1 MVRHSSSGDARRG
14 FPRWAW
20 LVTGLVVVLALVFG
34 VSAWYQASPRPVLPA
49 PTAAAPVGTA
59 AAPSGCLAGASN
71 DAEGLLQA
79 QRDTEHN
86 EAGAVGFAAAVLRW
100 IAQYPRPSVEDGE
113 TVASSIL
120 AKGATGT
127 IATLPANLAAAKS
140 LPGVN
145 SGAVHFAEG
154 RYVVE
159 ESTPDMV
166 RVTVGGT
173 EVRNGRATDQKIAST
188 LTVVWE
194 GGAWKV
200 RSDGTERTLDDL
212 FASGAAFSGGC

>member
-1 MVRHSSSGDARRG
+1 MVGRNSTGEAGRG

-20 LVTGLVVVLALVFG
+20 IVIGLVIVLTLVFG
-34 VSAWYQASPRPVLPA
+34 VGAWYQARPRPAGSA
-49 PTAAAPVGTA
+49 PTPAASPGTA
-59 AAPSGCLAGASN
+59 TAPNGCLAGASN

-79 QRDTEHN
+79 QKYAGHN
-86 EAGAVGFAAAVLRW
+86 EDGAAAFAAAVLRW

-120 AKGATGT
+120 ADGAIGT

-145 SGAVHFAEG
+145 SGAVNFAEG

-159 ESTPDMV
+159 ESTPDTV
-166 RVTVGGT
+166 RVTVGGA
-173 EVRNGRATDQKIAST
+173 EIRNGKATDQKIAST

-194 GGAWKV
+194 DGAWKV
-200 RSDGTERTLDDL
+200 RNDGTERTLEDL